1 MSEKVASKPLKE
13 PSNTIMSENHSQT
26 ESVAE
31 NNEAP
36 ATPAG
41 RVRFP
46 QIAPDT
52 YRHPLDQQATAALR
66 AVPGFELLASKL
78 SQYSFEKI
86 IYHEE
91 CASAVRVTPKQLP
104 RIHALLHEACTIL
117 DLPEPSLF
125 VSQTPIANAFA
136 LGRENPTM
144 VLHTGLVELLTEDE
158 LLAVIAHEMGHIHC
172 GHTVYRL
179 MALVLQLLAK
189 LGDIRLGLGDLFSLP
204 LRAALLEWTRKAE
217 FSADRAAILVVQD
230 PEIVFSALFK
240 LTGGSPKIFEQMD
253 REEYLKQAEDYER
266 PDWSRLDK
274 FYKVMLESDK
284 THPIPVLRA
293 KEVLRWGGTDEYK
306 NIVAGDYIFRDKV
319 GDRRRGPL
327 STVAMKTLANE
338 KAICPSCGKETDAA
352 FTFCINCG
360 AVLKPDE
367 VVREESGSV
376 E

>member
-1 MSEKVASKPLKE
+1 MSEE
-13 PSNTIMSENHSQT
+13 TNIQT
-26 ESVAE
+26 EPVADSGE
-31 NNEAP
+31 PTAAP
-36 ATPAG
+36 TG

-136 LGRENPTM
+136 LGRDNPTM

-179 MALVLQLLAK
+179 MALMLQLLAK
-189 LGDIRLGLGDLFSLP
+189 LGDMRLGLGDLFSFP

-217 FSADRAAILVVQD
+217 FSADRAAIIVVQD
-230 PEIVFSALFK
+230 PEVVFSALFK

-293 KEVLRWGGTDEYK
+293 KEVLRWGATDEYK
-306 NIVAGDYIFRDKV
+306 NIVAGNYVFRDKV

-327 STVAMKTLANE
+327 STITMKTLANE
-338 KAICPSCGKETDAA
+338 RLTCPSCGKETDAA

-360 AVLKPDE
+360 TVLKPDAGVGE
-367 VVREESGSV
+367 GSGSLD
-376 E
+376 

>member
-1 MSEKVASKPLKE
+1 MSEI
-13 PSNTIMSENHSQT
+13 NTQT
-26 ESVAE
+26 EAVADSGE
-31 NNEAP
+31 TAV
-36 ATPAG
+36 TPTG

-179 MALVLQLLAK
+179 MALMLQLLAK
-189 LGDIRLGLGDLFSLP
+189 LGDMRIGVGDLFSLP
-204 LRAALLEWTRKAE
+204 IRAALLEWTRKAE
-217 FSADRAAILVVQD
+217 FSADRAAIIVVQD
-230 PEIVFSALFK
+230 PEVVFSALFK

-293 KEVLRWGGTDEYK
+293 KEVLRWGATEEYK
-306 NIVAGDYIFRDKV
+306 NIVAGNYIFRDKV

-327 STVAMKTLANE
+327 STITMKTLANE
-338 KAICPSCGKETDAA
+338 RLTCPSCGKETDAA

-360 AVLKPDE
+360 TVLKPDTTDGPGTTAS
-367 VVREESGSV
+367 EESTPV

>member
-1 MSEKVASKPLKE
+1 MSDTINTDATSPAEK
-13 PSNTIMSENHSQT
+13 T
-26 ESVAE
+26 
-31 NNEAP
+31 
-36 ATPAG
+36 

-66 AVPGFELLASKL
+66 AVPGFELLARKL
-78 SQYSFEKI
+78 TEYSFEKI

-104 RIHALLHEACTIL
+104 RIHALLKEACTVL
-117 DLPEPSLF
+117 DLPLPNLF

-136 LGRENPTM
+136 LGRDNPTM
-144 VLHTGLVELLTEDE
+144 VLHTGLVELLTEEE

-179 MALVLQLLAK
+179 MVLMIQLFAK
-189 LGDIRLGLGDLFSLP
+189 IGDLRVGRGDLFSFP
-204 LRAALLEWTRKAE
+204 IQAALMEWTRKAE
-217 FSADRAAILVVQD
+217 FSADRAATLVVQD
-230 PEIVFSALFK
+230 PEIMFSALFK

-253 REEYLKQAEDYER
+253 REEYLKQADDYDR

-274 FYKVMLESDK
+274 FYKVALETEK

-293 KEVLRWGGTDEYK
+293 KEVLRWGKTDEYK
-306 NIVAGDYIFRDKV
+306 NIVAGNYIFRDKV

-327 STVAMKTLANE
+327 SSIEMKTLANE
-338 KAICPSCGKETDAA
+338 QTTCAVCEKKTDTA
-352 FTFCINCG
+352 FTFCLNCG
-360 AVLKPDE
+360 AVLQ
-367 VVREESGSV
+367 SGTKEDTEGNGAV
-376 E
+376 